1 MMKNEVEKEIFELQ
15 IQFTELMRLFDDKEI
30 NLDVISVKYSKLKQQ
45 VNGRVNDLEKAR
57 KDNRLNE
64 YEGYFLLPCMKKIS
78 LSCNARV
85 GSKDKSALSSSIYD
99 GEDYC
104 SYWLTEIRNS

>member
-15 IQFTELMRLFDDKEI
+15 IQFTELMRLFDDKEV
-30 NLDVISVKYSKLKQQ
+30 NLDLISVRYSNLKQQ
-45 VNGRVNDLEKAR
+45 VNSRANDLEKAR

-64 YEGYFLLPCMKKIS
+64 YESYFLLPCIKKVS
-78 LSCNARV
+78 LSCNARM
-85 GSKDKSALSSSIYD
+85 GSKDKQALSSSIYD

>member
-1 MMKNEVEKEIFELQ
+1 MNPGFTKVEYHGSLYMLVTKPPQAEAP
-15 IQFTELMRLFDDKEI
+15 K
-30 NLDVISVKYSKLKQQ
+30 
-45 VNGRVNDLEKAR
+45 EKA
-57 KDNRLNE
+57 KKNNRLNE

-104 SYWLTEIRNS
+104 SYWLTEIRSC

>member
-45 VNGRVNDLEKAR
+45 VNGK
-57 KDNRLNE
+57 RLANH
-64 YEGYFLLPCMKKIS
+64 
-78 LSCNARV
+78 
-85 GSKDKSALSSSIYD
+85 
-99 GEDYC
+99 
-104 SYWLTEIRNS
+104 T